1 MEIKEKK
8 VQVNKIILSQ
18 PNKEKQKQNIY
29 YLMKN
34 RQLILCHY
42 SDLSCKTDA
51 YGFGETVSCISFDS
65 CVNFTVFLICEL
77 EIHATFS
84 KYLPRIIAGFVAF
97 INSANA

>member
-34 RQLILCHY
+34 RQSFVTTQTSVVRLMPMGLVKICFLYFIWFLC
-42 SDLSCKTDA
+42 
-51 YGFGETVSCISFDS
+51 
-65 CVNFTVFLICEL
+65 
-77 EIHATFS
+77 
-84 KYLPRIIAGFVAF
+84 
-97 INSANA
+97 